1 MEPRN
6 LGLIRALAWE
16 RTGNGVEFRCV
27 TELLAAARVAV
38 EVAGSRAVRVRV
50 TAGAVAAPKA
60 FSYVVGRGEAGQWT
74 VEAAEGRV
82 ILRAAHLTVEAT
94 LDPWQLTFR
103 APDGRLLTHQVD
115 DDVNFAGHRLGP
127 RPGLLVE
134 SLPHDPAR
142 RTLAVTDS
150 LLLDPEDHFYGAG
163 EKFTRLDHVGRSVR
177 IWNRNPYGARS
188 ELAYKN
194 IPLLVGTRGYGLF
207 VDVPTAIT
215 FHLGSRS
222 NRTYTVE
229 AAGPELDYYVLAGTP
244 KEILAVYTDLTGK
257 PPVPPEWA
265 FGLWASTCFVK
276 FTEASVLAEAR
287 RLREDGIPCDVFHL
301 DSFWQRAFMWC
312 DFEWDAER
320 LPDPKRL
327 MAELHREGFHN
338 CLWINPYV
346 ACQSARYQEGVAG
359 GYFLRRPDGSVY
371 DALVWSQRTERGMGL
386 CAIVDFTNPEAVRWY
401 RGLLD
406 AQLALGADSFK
417 PDFAEE
423 IPEDARFANGLTGAE
438 MHNPYPLLYQQECF
452 EATQAAHG
460 SRAVAWS
467 RSAAPGVQRYPG
479 HWAGDSECTFLDM
492 ANTLRGGLASALSGL
507 AYWSHDIGGFWGDPS
522 PELYVRWA
530 QLGFLSALSRYHGA
544 TPRDPWRFGEEAL
557 RIFREYARLRSQLV
571 PYLVSHGWAASA
583 TGIPLMRPMV
593 MEFPDDPAGFA
604 FDLQYCLGRELLV
617 SPVVAPDGW
626 VTTYLPPGAWLDW
639 WSGAIHEGA
648 LTLRRQVPLRELPL
662 YLRENS
668 LLVLGPVR
676 SHVAERP
683 ADPLTVEAFVRT
695 EATFAVRGDSGAAD
709 LHCRREGR
717 RTTFT
722 VGSVSG
728 TGRAG
733 GRTGEPDRALA
744 TIVLRLRDVEVPSVA
759 LADGQTLPR
768 LDPPAL
774 ERADRGWAVNGRAI
788 VLKAR
793 ARELRAE

>member
-1 MEPRN
+1 MESRN

-16 RTGNGVEFRCV
+16 RIRDGVEFRCV

-38 EVAGSRAVRVRV
+38 EVAGPRAVRVRM
-50 TAGAVAAPKA
+50 TPGAVTAPKA
-60 FSYVVGRGEAGQWT
+60 FSYVIARPDPGPWT
-74 VEAAEGRV
+74 VAAHEGRV
-82 ILRAAHLTVEAT
+82 TLRTAHLAVEAT

-103 APDGRLLTHQVD
+103 SADGRLLTHQVQ

-127 RPGLLVE
+127 RPGFTVE

-142 RTLAVTDS
+142 RTLAVLDN

-163 EKFTRLDHVGRSVR
+163 EKFTRLDHVGRTIR
-177 IWNRNPYGARS
+177 IWNRNPYGSRS

-194 IPLLVGTRGYGLF
+194 IPLLVGSRGYGLF
-207 VDVPTAIT
+207 VDVPSAVT
-215 FHLGSRS
+215 FHVGSRS

-229 AAGPELDYYVLAGTP
+229 AAGTELDYYVLAGTP
-244 KEILAVYTDLTGK
+244 KEILGAYTDLTGK
-257 PPVPPEWA
+257 PAVPPEWA

-276 FTEASVLAEAR
+276 FTESSVLAEAR
-287 RLREDGIPCDVFHL
+287 RLRQDGIPCDVFHL

-346 ACQSARYQEGVAG
+346 ACQSALYQEGVAG

-401 RGLLD
+401 RGK
-406 AQLALGADSFK
+406 LAEQIGLGADSFK

-423 IPEDARFANGLTGAE
+423 IPEDARFATGLTGAE

-452 EATQAAHG
+452 EATQGARG
-460 SRAVAWS
+460 RRAVAWS
-467 RSAAPGVQRYPG
+467 RSAAPGVQRFPG

-522 PELYVRWA
+522 PALYVRWA

-557 RIFREYARLRSQLV
+557 GIFREYARFRSRLV
-571 PYLVSHGWAASA
+571 PYLVSHGWQAAESG
-583 TGIPLMRPMV
+583 TPLMRPMV
-593 MEFPDDPAGFA
+593 MEFPEDPAAAA

-617 SPVVAPDGW
+617 SPVVTDDGW
-626 VTTYLPPGAWLDW
+626 VTTYLPPGRWMDW
-639 WSGAIHEGA
+639 WSGAVLDGPR
-648 LTLRRQVPLRELPL
+648 TLRRQVPLRELPL

-683 ADPLTVEAFVRT
+683 ADPLTVEAFVT
-695 EATFAVRGDSGAAD
+695 AEATFAFRTDAARID
-709 LHCRREGR
+709 FRCR
-717 RTTFT
+717 
-722 VGSVSG
+722 
-728 TGRAG
+728 RAG
-733 GRTGEPDRALA
+733 GRVTLEAHGTAA
-744 TIVLRLRDVEVPSVA
+744 TLVLRLRDADAPQTVT
-759 LADGQTLPR
+759 ADGQALTR
-768 LDPPAL
+768 VGLDQL
-774 ERADRGWAVNGRAI
+774 DRADRGWAVDGRT
-788 VLKAR
+788 VVVKVR
-793 ARELRAE
+793 ASELRIE